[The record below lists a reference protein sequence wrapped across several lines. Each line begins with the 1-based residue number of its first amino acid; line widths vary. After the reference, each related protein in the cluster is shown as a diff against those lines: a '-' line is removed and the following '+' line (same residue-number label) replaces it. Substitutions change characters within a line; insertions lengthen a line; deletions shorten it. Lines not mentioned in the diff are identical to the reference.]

1 MRSRVFLG
9 IAAALAMIAGSFAG
23 TPTRAADDICAAGAP
38 TDAVVK
44 LPAPLSKW
52 GQLICTPL
60 GYVLTGHKGWVW
72 MQPADHSL
80 VIIPAQLSGAFKAQ
94 NRPATDGTGN
104 GKAYFTHIEVTKV
117 DGPEFDKA
125 YAAFHDGFDPNEQ
138 KPSGYRLDLQSADGN
153 SLTMYL
159 FDYFTYGWGIACP
172 DGACDRSTRFMM
184 LDMSKRPAELSPP
197 I

>member
-1 MRSRVFLG
+1 MGRVL
-9 IAAALAMIAGSFAG
+9 LSIAGALLGFSCLIPGPQA
-23 TPTRAADDICAAGAP
+23 RAADDICAGGAP

-44 LPAPLSKW
+44 LPVPLSKW

-72 MQPADHSL
+72 LQPSDHSL
-80 VIIPAQLSGAFKAQ
+80 VMIPAQLSAAFKSDG
-94 NRPATDGTGN
+94 RDHLGTDDN
-104 GKAYFTHIEVTKV
+104 GKAYFTRIDVGKASGA
-117 DGPEFDKA
+117 DFDKA

-138 KPSGYRLDLQSADGN
+138 KPEGYRLDLQSADGN
-153 SLTMYL
+153 SLTIYL

-172 DGACDRSTRFMM
+172 EGACDRSTRFMM
-184 LDMSKRPAELSPP
+184 LDMEKRPEELTPP